1 MLTMRIAV
9 LHSAHDFRIETKESP
24 DYKANECLIRVRAC
38 GVCHSEIHQWNQ
50 TLKGLDY
57 PRYIGHEVA
66 GEILETGKAVKGLK
80 RGNRVAV
87 WTDHSGYA
95 EQVAVSADQVFPI
108 EDSVDY
114 AEAMAE
120 PLSCTTNGVIK
131 AGIELGDTVVLV
143 GTGFMG
149 LILMQQIALKGASR
163 IIAVDVRDEILEL
176 ARVLGADYVINPQKD
191 DVSILVRDLT
201 NDRGADVVFEVGGN
215 QASLDLA
222 VDLVRMEGKL
232 VIFGYHPGQ
241 RIIKDLGY
249 WNWMAFDIINAHFR
263 DMATI
268 LKGANIGIKL
278 LNQGKINL
286 KSLITHRFSLIN
298 IEKAFQAALEKPT
311 GFVKAVIT
319 ID

>member
-1 MLTMRIAV
+1 MRIAV

>member
-1 MLTMRIAV
+1 MRIAV
-9 LHSAHDFRIETKESP
+9 LHSAHDFRIETKDSP
-24 DYKANECLIRVRAC
+24 DFKDDECLIRVRAC
-38 GVCHSEIHQWNQ
+38 GVCHSEIHQWDK
-50 TLKGLDY
+50 TLSGLEY

-66 GEILETGKAVKGLK
+66 GEILACGAGVKGFK
-80 RGNRVAV
+80 KGDRVAV
-87 WTDHSGYA
+87 WTDRAGYA
-95 EQVAVSADQVFPI
+95 EEVAVGSDQIFPI
-108 EDSVDY
+108 ANAVSFT
-114 AEAMAE
+114 EAMAE
-120 PLSCTTNGVIK
+120 PLACTTNGVIK

-149 LILMQQIALKGASR
+149 LILLQQIALKGASR

-201 NDRGADVVFEVGGN
+201 NGRGADVVFEVGGN

>member
-1 MLTMRIAV
+1 MRIAV
-9 LHSAHDFRIETKESP
+9 LYGAHDFRIEKRDSP
-24 DYKANECLIRVRAC
+24 DHKDDECLIRVRAC

-66 GEILETGKAVKGLK
+66 GEILETGSAVKGLK

-95 EQVAVSADQVFPI
+95 EQVAVSADQVFLI

-163 IIAVDVRDEILEL
+163 IIAVDVRDEILKL
-176 ARVLGADYVINPQKD
+176 AQVLGADYVINPQKD
-191 DVSILVRDLT
+191 DVSKLVRDLT
-201 NDRGADVVFEVGGN
+201 NGRGADVVFEVGGN
-215 QASLDLA
+215 QGSLDLA

-263 DMATI
+263 DKATI
-268 LKGANIGIKL
+268 LKGANIGINL

-298 IEKAFQAALEKPT
+298 IEQAFQAALEKPT
-311 GFVKAVIT
+311 GFVKAVIS